1 MAVGDRFTA
10 QSAIELEPSVKMQI
24 AVGGQAY
31 EVEIEI
37 DGGGALLV
45 GSSGGP
51 HVGAQLQSKVLPT
64 VPRAHPHSAN
74 EPDESKLCHSPVAG
88 IVVRVSVK
96 AGDELS
102 PDDLILVLEAMKMET
117 SVTAPFAGK
126 LKSVKVVP
134 GEAVK
139 INQTLVEFE

>member
-1 MAVGDRFTA
+1 
-10 QSAIELEPSVKMQI
+10 MQI